1 MEESDLHLHLS
12 REASD
17 PAAHQDETRFIV
29 NQYRRMPERI
39 WAYIWAADRRRAAVG
54 ACRNSF
60 GCSATPAPM
69 LATMSSG
76 SAVRSSP
83 GLIVEP
89 SPSSSAQPPSACG
102 MTSSVAA
109 AFPVGICDVHRASAS
124 ARATYPKTGWVRSRG
139 RTGGAGDWR
148 AEPKTT

>member
-1 MEESDLHLHLS
+1 MRLNPHLRGSPSRCPLVALPTRRRYPARRLRSMEESDLHLHLS

-89 SPSSSAQPPSACG
+89 
-102 MTSSVAA
+102 
-109 AFPVGICDVHRASAS
+109 
-124 ARATYPKTGWVRSRG
+124 
-139 RTGGAGDWR
+139 
-148 AEPKTT
+148 

>member
-60 GCSATPAPM
+60 GCSATPAPND
-69 LATMSSG
+69 AG
-76 SAVRSSP
+76 HDVVGQRGAV
-83 GLIVEP
+83 V
-89 SPSSSAQPPSACG
+89 
-102 MTSSVAA
+102 
-109 AFPVGICDVHRASAS
+109 
-124 ARATYPKTGWVRSRG
+124 ARAYRRAVAEQQCPAAERPRYDELRRCGLPG
-139 RTGGAGDWR
+139 RDL
-148 AEPKTT
+148 